1 MKYHILR
8 YTVSVT
14 GWSFPQDFDL
24 CLTCYDA
31 AKHEHPMEK
40 VGLGMIDPE
49 DQDTT
54 TEQDPQV

>member
-1 MKYHILR
+1 M
-8 YTVSVT
+8 SVT